1 MTLYLQPHA
10 AGRVTVPTLRLPW
23 YDAGRGQVAGVE
35 IAGRTLTVFDPRWR
49 VAGQVAVGVA
59 AVLLAIAVVWWLR
72 RMVRWRLARWR
83 GLRAIRAA
91 TNAVQLA
98 RAVRRF
104 SLAGEPEAPSLAHG
118 NGGCSRK
125 RGVAWMANWWLR
137 WKRDATDTRC

>member
-1 MTLYLQPHA
+1 
-10 AGRVTVPTLRLPW
+10 
-23 YDAGRGQVAGVE
+23 
-35 IAGRTLTVFDPRWR
+35 VFDPRWR
-49 VAGQVAVGVA
+49 VAGQVAAGVA

-104 SLAGEPEAPSLAHG
+104 SLTGEPEAPSLGAWQRRMQQETGRCVDGELVAALEARCYGHALLIG
-118 NGGCSRK
+118 EADVRAAWECALSSVRPASRSR
-125 RGVAWMANWWLR
+125 RG
-137 WKRDATDTRC
+137 

>member
-1 MTLYLQPHA
+1 MA
-10 AGRVTVPTLRLPW
+10 A
-23 YDAGRGQVAGVE
+23 
-35 IAGRTLTVFDPRWR
+35 
-49 VAGQVAVGVA
+49 GVA

-104 SLAGEPEAPSLAHG
+104 SLTGEPEAPSLGAWQRRMQQETGRCVDGELVAALEARCYGHALLIGEAHSQAAG
-118 NGGCSRK
+118 QSNTRDQGRAGSASEVVAVAVG
-125 RGVAWMANWWLR
+125 RG
-137 WKRDATDTRC
+137 DADDG